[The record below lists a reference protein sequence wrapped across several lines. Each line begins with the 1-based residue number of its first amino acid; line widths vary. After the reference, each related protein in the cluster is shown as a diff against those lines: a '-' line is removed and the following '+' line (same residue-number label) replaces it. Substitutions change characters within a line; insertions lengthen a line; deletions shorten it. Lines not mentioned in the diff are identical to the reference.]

1 MKKNNRGV
9 TILEVILAMAVIM
22 VVSVTAIMI
31 ITQFSRISSTM
42 LSRNEVITS
51 AENALETFKFAR
63 SQKEFDQLMNMTGTN
78 RFFERDAYNQQDLN
92 RDGDGNYINPRG
104 SATYSMQ
111 DAHYAVRIQVVYTP
125 DTALFSVNVM
135 NEHGVSIYS
144 IVNYAKGVANP

>member
-51 AENALETFKFAR
+51 AENALETFKFAK
-63 SQKEFDQLMNMTGTN
+63 SQK
-78 RFFERDAYNQQDLN
+78 DLN
-92 RDGDGNYINPRG
+92 KLRAMEKDLNQYMKNEGRKPDRDTQNK
-104 SATYSMQ
+104 TQ
-111 DAHYAVRIQVVYTP
+111 DERSH
-125 DTALFSVNVM
+125 S
-135 NEHGVSIYS
+135 G
-144 IVNYAKGVANP
+144 KGKGITI